1 MKSCVI
7 RRRFHTSEAVGTA
20 VTVNL
25 EPGFGVPKACLV
37 MYTETSAATDSFDTT
52 TGFRT
57 VGIGMIGSTNSSVTS
72 TLTYR
77 STHSTMQDNQGSSV
91 YRRQNSNTRWC
102 ITQNATGTL
111 YWQGTSATFST
122 DVASFVFA
130 SATPQTNGHLD
141 CIMTFFGGDDLTVGV
156 NNHAMPA
163 TAGGSNSFTGINFQP
178 DILIAATPISALNT
192 GLTDDFRIAF
202 GAAQRTPAAQY
213 SVYLHGETSGSGNMD
228 QVTVSS
234 NAAIL
239 TYQSTAADGPHT
251 MTITSFNADGFTMSS
266 SAAAAGS
273 NNFMMFLALKSS
285 TPTDFALMPLSTP
298 TGTGNSFTGTGSTG
312 FVPKTILGAA
322 TNCTTYGTRSN
333 TSPGADSIQLFGGN
347 RSVDSL
353 YWNGPG
359 TITTNTAGT
368 AVTGSSTFFHR
379 LAPGDKIYRT
389 DNTLIGT
396 ISAITTNT
404 AMTLTANAANTNAA
418 GTSFVY
424 SNPGQYC
431 ISYGDEDAAGTSVVF
446 SRMSSKIL
454 DMARSSADTPSSI
467 DVASL
472 TDFDSRNGFNLNYTT
487 ASGASR
493 KGWILAV
500 KNTDNANQGRRRKSI
515 IQ

>member
-25 EPGFGVPKACLV
+25 EPGFGIPKACLV
-37 MYTETSAATDSFDTT
+37 MYTETSAATNSFDTT

-57 VGIGMIGSTNSSVTS
+57 VGIGMIGSTSSNITS
-72 TLTYR
+72 TLRYQ
-77 STHSTMQDNQGSSV
+77 SVYSVMDDNSGSSD
-91 YRRQNSNTRWC
+91 YRRQNSNSRFVFAVDT
-102 ITQNATGTL
+102 AGGVF
-111 YWQGTSATFST
+111 WQGSSATFTT
-122 DVASFVFA
+122 DVASFTFA
-130 SATPQTNGHLD
+130 TSTPQTNGHLD
-141 CIMTFFGGDDLTVGV
+141 CILTFFGGDDLIVGIGT
-156 NNHAMPA
+156 HLMPG
-163 TAGGSNSFTGINFQP
+163 TAGGSNSFTGFSFQP
-178 DILIAATPISALNT
+178 DILIAASPITALNT
-192 GLTDDFRIAF
+192 GLVDDFRFCF

-213 SVYLHGETSGSGNMD
+213 SVYLHGETSGSGAMD
-228 QVTVSS
+228 QVAVSS
-234 NAAIL
+234 NTAIL
-239 TYQSTAADGPHT
+239 TYQTTAADGPNT
-251 MTITSFNADGFTMSS
+251 MTISSFNANGFTMLS

-273 NNFMMFLALKSS
+273 NNFMMFLGLKSS
-285 TPTDFALMPLSTP
+285 TPTDFSLEALSTP
-298 TGTGNSFTGTGSTG
+298 TGTGNSFTGTGNT
-312 FVPKTILGAA
+312 FTPKCILGSA
-322 TNCTTYGTRSN
+322 TNCTTYGTRAN
-333 TSPGADSIQLFGGN
+333 TSPGADSVQLFGGN

-353 YWNGPG
+353 YWDGIG

-431 ISYGDEDAAGTSVVF
+431 ISYGDEDDAGTSVVF
-446 SRMSSKIL
+446 SKMSSTIIN
-454 DMARSSADTPSSI
+454 MARSSGGTPSNI
-467 DVASL
+467 DIASL
-472 TDFDSRNGFNLNYTT
+472 TDFDGRNGFNLNFTT

-500 KNTDNANQGRRRKSI
+500 KNTDDANQGRRRKQSNL
-515 IQ
+515 